1 MNKAT
6 TTPGFLGVYF
16 SFLWGRDS
24 WRYPAVTSFLR
35 SSEFCAIKAWFSER
49 SSAFKALCREARDK
63 SGLGKGSWTAS
74 SLLFQRQLKKQW
86 HMMARFSCDVLLF
99 HWGRAS
105 GTEANNFGACWTL
118 LEGLHS
124 LSSIPHF
131 LHNTLAHIDES
142 YETCVRELNCMMA
155 WRLFLEHGWAMVSL
169 VTMVSH
175 QQAAI
180 LKSKME
186 NKTWQTPMLNLRLGL
201 AHAWRIYIYIMYDC
215 VCNWWLFIIFIAG
228 FFLIIIAIA
237 GVLFLPRIS
246 ITPARPSDAPASLSS
261 RSWAIAQRFTPHRSG
276 ETTCELKTT
285 WKLYTIDD
293 NFHLKKSYPATSE
306 APDIF

>member
-1 MNKAT
+1 MAHDGT
-6 TTPGFLGVYF
+6 LFMWCSSFSLG
-16 SFLWGRDS
+16 
-24 WRYPAVTSFLR
+24 ACLR
-35 SSEFCAIKAWFSER
+35 NR
-49 SSAFKALCREARDK
+49 S
-63 SGLGKGSWTAS
+63 
-74 SLLFQRQLKKQW
+74 
-86 HMMARFSCDVLLF
+86 
-99 HWGRAS
+99 
-105 GTEANNFGACWTL
+105 NNFGACWTL

-201 AHAWRIYIYIMYDC
+201 AHTWRIYIYIYIMYDC

-228 FFLIIIAIA
+228 F
-237 GVLFLPRIS
+237 
-246 ITPARPSDAPASLSS
+246 SS
-261 RSWAIAQRFTPHRSG
+261 SS
-276 ETTCELKTT
+276 
-285 WKLYTIDD
+285 
-293 NFHLKKSYPATSE
+293 
-306 APDIF
+306 